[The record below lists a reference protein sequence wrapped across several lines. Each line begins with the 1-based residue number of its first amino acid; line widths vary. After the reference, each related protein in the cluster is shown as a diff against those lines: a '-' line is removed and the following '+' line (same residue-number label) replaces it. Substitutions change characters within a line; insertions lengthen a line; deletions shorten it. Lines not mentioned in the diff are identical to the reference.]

1 MKKIAILGL
10 AALMIVAF
18 CVPASALESI
28 FGGYWRT
35 RAFSQRDFTGGDDP
49 VTAGNNTEDDNLTAV
64 DTRARLYYTAVL
76 NDNLKFVN
84 RLEIDAVWGQDRV
97 GGNRI
102 IAGTNADGDI
112 DTDGVGV
119 EVKHSYVDF
128 NVGGFVNG
136 KVGLQPGFL
145 GRGFLFDA
153 DFAGVTLSFYGEN
166 FSIPFIWMRAYED
179 GKGSGKDE
187 VDYFAVAPTF
197 GNETFSFTPF
207 GMYAY
212 SNNASNWGRDDKD
225 PEDGSSLYD
234 PKNNKYPKT
243 SEFDSLNMWY
253 AGANIDANMGAASI
267 WLTGIYQGG
276 NADLAGSDPVQS
288 VDFKAWL
295 AAAGLSI
302 DMGGV
307 ADLHG
312 QAFYATGDDD
322 NDTDRES
329 FFVPAGQS
337 YYWAEIMGLG
347 VFDNQASRNACAD
360 QIGNVM
366 AGNLGTTIKPSDDLS
381 ISLDAWYAKLAESI
395 NITDTTTGQVSEED
409 ELGIEANVKIS
420 YQLVEGLQLDLIGA
434 YLFAGDATTAK
445 YNDTTGRYEKISED
459 KNPYEI
465 GTQLSL
471 SF

>member
-35 RAFSQRDFTGGDDP
+35 RAFSQRDFSADESE
-49 VTAGNNTEDDNLTAV
+49 ADNLTV
-64 DTRARLYYTAVL
+64 IDTRARLYYTAVL
-76 NDNLKFVN
+76 NDNVKFVN
-84 RLEIDAVWGQDRV
+84 QFEFDAVWGKDGV
-97 GGNRI
+97 EGGKI
-102 IAGTNADGDI
+102 IAGTKADGDI
-112 DTDGVGV
+112 DTDGVGI

-128 NVGGFVNG
+128 NVGGFING

-166 FSIPFIWMRAYED
+166 FSLPLIWMRAYEE
-179 GKGSGKDE
+179 GKASGKDE
-187 VDYFAVAPTF
+187 VDFFGVAPTF
-197 GNETFSFTPF
+197 GNEAFSFSPF
-207 GMYAY
+207 GFYAY
-212 SNNASNWGRDDKD
+212 SNNARNW
-225 PEDGSSLYD
+225 E
-234 PKNNKYPKT
+234 NT

-253 AGANIDANMGAASI
+253 AGADVDTNIGPLSV

-276 NADLAGSDPVQS
+276 DADLAVNPSES

-295 AAAGLSI
+295 GAAGLSV

-322 NDTDRES
+322 DDTDRES

-337 YYWAEIMGLG
+337 YYWAEIMGYG
-347 VFDNQASRNACAD
+347 VFDNQVSRNACAD
-360 QIGNVM
+360 QIGNIM
-366 AGNLGTTIKPSDDLS
+366 AGNVGTTIKPTEDLS

-420 YQLVEGLQLDLIGA
+420 YQLVEGLHLDLIGA

-445 YNDTTGRYEKISED
+445 YNDITGRYEKIDED

>member
-10 AALMIVAF
+10 AALMVVAF

-35 RAFSQRDFTGGDDP
+35 RAFSQRDFSADESE
-49 VTAGNNTEDDNLTAV
+49 ADNLTV
-64 DTRARLYYTAVL
+64 IDTRARLYYTAVL

-84 RLEIDAVWGQDRV
+84 QFEFDAVWGKDGV
-97 GGNRI
+97 EGGKI

-112 DTDGVGV
+112 GTDGVGI

-128 NVGGFVNG
+128 NMGGFING

-145 GRGFLFDA
+145 GRGFLFDD
-153 DFAGVTLSFYGEN
+153 DFAGITLSFYGEN
-166 FSIPFIWMRAYED
+166 FSLPLIWMRAYEE

-187 VDYFAVAPTF
+187 VDFFGVAPTF
-197 GNETFSFTPF
+197 GNETFSFSPF
-207 GMYAY
+207 GFYAY
-212 SNNASNWGRDDKD
+212 SNNAKNWD
-225 PEDGSSLYD
+225 
-234 PKNNKYPKT
+234 NT

-253 AGANIDANMGAASI
+253 AGADIDANMGPASI

-276 NADLAGSDPVQS
+276 DADLAVNPNES

-337 YYWAEIMGLG
+337 YEWSEIMGLS
-347 VFDNQASRNACAD
+347 VFDNQASKNSCGD
-360 QIGNVM
+360 QIGNIM
-366 AGNLGTTIKPSDDLS
+366 AGNVGTTIKPSDDLS

-420 YQLVEGLQLDLIGA
+420 YQLVEGLHLDLIGA

-445 YNDTTGRYEKISED
+445 YNENNRKI
-459 KNPYEI
+459 
-465 GTQLSL
+465 
-471 SF
+471 

>member
-18 CVPASALESI
+18 CAPASALESI
-28 FGGYWRT
+28 FGGYWQT
-35 RAFSQRDFTGGDDP
+35 RAFSQRDFSADESE
-49 VTAGNNTEDDNLTAV
+49 ADNLTVV

-84 RLEIDAVWGQDRV
+84 NLEIDAVWGADGTR
-97 GGNRI
+97 GGRI
-102 IAGTNADGDI
+102 IPGTKADGDL
-112 DTDGVGV
+112 DTDGVGI

-128 NVGGFVNG
+128 NMGGFING

-145 GRGFLFDA
+145 ARGFLFDA
-153 DFAGVTLSFYGEN
+153 DFAGVTLSFYGEG
-166 FSIPFIWMRAYED
+166 FSIPFTWMRAYEE
-179 GKGSGKDE
+179 GKLSGRDE
-187 VDYFAVAPTF
+187 VDYFSVAPTF

-212 SNNASNWGRDDKD
+212 SNNAQNW
-225 PEDGSSLYD
+225 ES
-234 PKNNKYPKT
+234 T
-243 SEFDSLNMWY
+243 SEFDALNMWY
-253 AGANIDANMGAASI
+253 AGADIDANMGPASV

-276 NADLAGSDPVQS
+276 DADLAIDPSQS

-312 QAFYATGDDD
+312 KAFYATGDDD
-322 NDTDRES
+322 TTDTDRET
-329 FFVPAGQS
+329 FYVPAGQS
-337 YYWAEIMGLG
+337 YYWAEIMGYG
-347 VFDNQASRNACAD
+347 VFDNQVSRNACAD
-360 QIGNVM
+360 QIGNIM

-395 NITDTTTGQVSEED
+395 VITDDNGNTSEED

-434 YLFAGDATTAK
+434 YLFAGDATTAAK
-445 YNDTTGRYEKISED
+445 QNDGTYRKINED

-465 GTQLSL
+465 GTRLSL